1 MSLLAHLIFIDSNPE
16 YCTFVQ
22 LSRKKLKSGG
32 IMAKKQAAENRLS
45 CLNGLDAGQ
54 EPLAL

>member
-1 MSLLAHLIFIDSNPE
+1 MTELNS
-16 YCTFVQ
+16 V
-22 LSRKKLKSGG
+22 G

-45 CLNGLDAGQ
+45 GQNGLDAEQ